1 MNRFLTILSL
11 ALIGVVSSCTYK
23 DLCYTH
29 REHAHKHH
37 INVIADYRYD
47 WEECYGGIDW
57 KATWPSNY
65 RPYDDFRPTKPQ
77 GIRVVNSSETLGSD
91 IHNIQPDGGIINIY
105 EGPNDLLFYNNDTEY
120 IVFTR
125 TDKVVTT
132 RATTRTRTRSTF
144 TNSKYSGEDE
154 ETMTPPDILF
164 ANYYEGVEVE
174 RSPDPVDIE
183 VTLQPLVFTYKIR
196 YEFKEGLEYVSL
208 ARGALSGMARSVLLT
223 NGETSQERATLL
235 YDCELTDYGAVAL
248 VNSFGLPAFPNINYP
263 TKGEGKNALTL
274 ELMLK
279 SGKMLTLDYD
289 VSDQMESQPHGGVI
303 VIKDIVIKRE
313 DGVQNSGAFDVDVND
328 WGPYEDVIMP
338 LI

>member
-1 MNRFLTILSL
+1 MKKRLISIAVVLSIVASL
-11 ALIGVVSSCTYK
+11 FIV
-23 DLCYTH
+23 
-29 REHAHKHH
+29 
-37 INVIADYRYD
+37 
-47 WEECYGGIDW
+47 
-57 KATWPSNY
+57 
-65 RPYDDFRPTKPQ
+65 
-77 GIRVVNSSETLGSD
+77 
-91 IHNIQPDGGIINIY
+91 NIY
-105 EGPNDLLFYNNDTEY
+105 SSAANQCIEDDYKY
-120 IVFTR
+120 VS
-125 TDKVVTT
+125 KVVQV
-132 RATTRTRTRSTF
+132 
-144 TNSKYSGEDE
+144 G
-154 ETMTPPDILF
+154 DINKMIFDSEL
-164 ANYYEGVEVE
+164 ARV
-174 RSPDPVDIE
+174 SHKMALD
-183 VTLQPLVFTYKIR
+183 TYKIR

-303 VIKDIVIKRE
+303 VIKDIVVKRE